1 MLGGLGIAFGISI
14 IWLFLVQ
21 FLPKAMYWIALLTAA
36 IMLFVSMLVFFI
48 GSGNTLVEG
57 QGWAILLGL
66 ICLGFLVAVILYS
79 IFNRKQIYLVG
90 CFL

>member
-21 FLPKAMYWIALLTAA
+21 FLPKAMYWIALLIAA

-66 ICLGFLVAVILYS
+66 ICLGLLVAVILYS
-79 IFNRKQIYLVG
+79 IFNRRQIYLVG